1 MISAS
6 IRSPG
11 PDPAG
16 GTIPVDALI
25 DARSRSSLAFAVE
38 TAGQGCEQLFEQL
51 LAASEKPNAG
61 PDTFLR
67 PLL

>member
-16 GTIPVDALI
+16 PTIPVDALI

-38 TAGQGCEQLFEQL
+38 TAGQGYEQL
-51 LAASEKPNAG
+51 LAASENRM
-61 PDTFLR
+61 PDPITFLR